1 MDQNLRNRLLTGR
14 EVAQMCGVAAETI
27 QKWARAGKLAAV
39 RLSPRCIRFKLADVD
54 RLLAGGDGRGEV
66 SRG

>member
-39 RLSPRCIRFKLADVD
+39 RLSSRCIRYKLADVE
-54 RLLAGGDGRGEV
+54 RLLSAGGGRGEV
-66 SRG
+66 GRG